1 MYIYTRMMVL
11 RLTCVITLFFL
22 ISGCSSVALAP
33 AERTSVPAGQAEK
46 QLLQQAGLYFK
57 QGKFKPALQKLDEVL
72 RLNPDNVEAMYAI
85 ARSYLLLEKFNKSLE
100 FSKRAATYRTEHL
113 ADIYLL
119 TGKTYQLLDDPWNAL
134 RTYRFAASVYPKD
147 PKIHYSLGDTYVYL
161 NKPEFAAESF
171 KAAIRL
177 DPGHAASHFQLGTLY
192 YMNDYHTPALL
203 SLSLALLLEPKQG
216 PAPFIRKNINDLLG
230 REVVKSKKK
239 DEGDF
244 QSVDAMLLE
253 QRVNLLHKAEKEAAF
268 EIIKTQYQTLFKQ
281 LNTAKIKNQKKTF
294 VMDSYV
300 AFYNKVYLQG
310 LDETF
315 VYYIFQGS
323 QDKAINNWLEKHP
336 GRVKQ
341 LEELVKLYVSL
352 GQGQ

>member
-11 RLTCVITLFFL
+11 KLTWVITLSFL

-33 AERTSVPAGQAEK
+33 AERDPVPAGQAEK
-46 QLLQQAGLYFK
+46 QLLQQAELYFK
-57 QGKFKPALQKLDEVL
+57 QGKFNPALQKLQQVL
-72 RLNPDNVEAMYAI
+72 KVNPDNVEAMYSM
-85 ARSYLLLEKFNKSLE
+85 ARTYLSLEKFNKSLE
-100 FSKRAATYRTEHL
+100 FSKRAATYKTEHL
-113 ADIYLL
+113 AEIYLL

-134 RTYRFAASVYPKD
+134 RTYRFASSVYPKD
-147 PKIHYSLGDTYVYL
+147 PRIQYSLGDTYAYL
-161 NKPEFAAESF
+161 DKPELAAESF

-177 DPGHAASHFQLGTLY
+177 NPGHAASHFQLGTLY
-192 YMNDYHTPALL
+192 YTNDYHTPALL

-216 PAPFIRKNINDLLG
+216 PAALIRKNINDLLG
-230 REVVKSKKK
+230 SEVVKNKKK

-244 QSVDAMLLE
+244 QSVDAALLA
-253 QRVNLLHKAEKEAAF
+253 QRVKLLDKAEKERVF
-268 EIIKTQYQTLFKQ
+268 EIIKAQYKTLFKE

-300 AFYNKVYLQG
+300 VFYNKVYMQG

-323 QDKAINNWLEKHP
+323 QDKAIGNWLEKHH

-341 LEELVKLYVSL
+341 LEELVKKYSL
-352 GQGQ
+352 

>member
-11 RLTCVITLFFL
+11 RLTCVITLAFL

-33 AERTSVPAGQAEK
+33 AERTPVPAGQAEK
-46 QLLQQAGLYFK
+46 QLLQQAELYYK
-57 QGKFKPALQKLDEVL
+57 QGKLNPALQKLQQVL
-72 RLNPDNVEAMYAI
+72 KLNPDNVEAMYSMAE
-85 ARSYLLLEKFNKSLE
+85 SYLLLEKFNKSLE
-100 FSKRAATYRTEHL
+100 FSKRAATYKTEHL

-134 RTYRFAASVYPKD
+134 LTYRFASSVYPKD
-147 PKIHYSLGDTYVYL
+147 PRIHYSLGDTYAYL
-161 NKPEFAAESF
+161 DKPELAAESF
-171 KAAIRL
+171 KTAIRL
-177 DPGHAASHFQLGTLY
+177 NPGHAASHFQLGTLY

-216 PAPFIRKNINDLLG
+216 PAALIRKNINDLLG
-230 REVVKSKKK
+230 SEVVKNKKK

-244 QSVDAMLLE
+244 QSVDAALLA
-253 QRVNLLHKAEKEAAF
+253 QRVKLLDKTEKETVF
-268 EIIKTQYQTLFKQ
+268 EIIKAQYQTLFKE

-300 AFYNKVYLQG
+300 VLYNKVYLQG

-323 QDKAINNWLEKHP
+323 QDRAIGNWLEKHP

-341 LEELVKLYVSL
+341 LEELVKKYR
-352 GQGQ
+352 